1 MSAHAQDRGFL
12 AAALARVEDFLL
24 EPAEPVRG
32 RGLHGLGL
40 RRPVVAVFGLARRC
54 GGTTV
59 ARGLAAELAARD
71 GAQRPSRRPC
81 RRRGSR
87 SRRPPRRGWP
97 RRGGRPTRPDAGGGR
112 PCLVEGPSAAELA
125 DAAWLQVPL
134 VLDAGSDQVGG
145 AAAAVADHVV
155 LVGAPAVEPALAAV
169 VSSCLVRVGPEPIVA
184 LNRVT
189 GESDWGG
196 RATVE
201 LPEARMG
208 AQLALGGRE
217 PRGGWP
223 RHRGAGRPVRGAAG
237 SLAAARRHRGTNVHS
252 AALSRARMDVRRSGP
267 RSSEDLRVSSTVT
280 RAH

>member
-12 AAALARVEDFLL
+12 ATALARVEDFLL

-32 RGLHGLGL
+32 EGSTAPGL

-54 GGTTV
+54 GATTV

-71 GAQRPSRRPC
+71 GGAAAVSSPVPAAGIPLASPAAARLAKAMADVPHARTRAV
-81 RRRGSR
+81 
-87 SRRPPRRGWP
+87 
-97 RRGGRPTRPDAGGGR
+97 GRL
-112 PCLVEGPSAAELA
+112 CLVEGPSAAELA
-125 DAAWLQVPL
+125 DAARLQVPL

-217 PRGGWP
+217 PRGGL
-223 RHRGAGRPVRGAAG
+223 GRAI
-237 SLAAARRHRGTNVHS
+237 
-252 AALSRARMDVRRSGP
+252 AALA
-267 RSSEDLRVSSTVT
+267 DLCEEP